1 MYDICR
7 SARSKEGN
15 GMRGNDRED
24 SQSASERFAMDHATA
39 KVLPSF
45 SGRDTASCSAFP
57 VPSSGRMCR
66 EVKHIPFVFMIRIM
80 GYYNKCII

>member
-24 SQSASERFAMDHATA
+24 SQSPSERLAMDHATA

-45 SGRDTASCSAFP
+45 IGRDTASCSAFQCH
-57 VPSSGRMCR
+57 SRGECARKLSIL
-66 EVKHIPFVFMIRIM
+66 HLFS
-80 GYYNKCII
+80 

>member
-24 SQSASERFAMDHATA
+24 SHSASETLAMANATA

-45 SGRDTASCSAFP
+45 SGHHTASYSAFT
-57 VPSSGRMCR
+57 VP
-66 EVKHIPFVFMIRIM
+66 
-80 GYYNKCII
+80 